1 MVNNLPNFDNLGGET
16 WRVRRFADPQ
26 VKEWSCFNPSIGYQE
41 AQGFVAMFRSSN
53 YWYTDSGNRIE
64 LMTENTI
71 KNRTYFSRLDKNLN
85 IVDFIPITYH
95 GFDYALVRGPEDP
108 KIYWRNDRWEFT
120 AVIKE
125 DECPV
130 PKMASF
136 WLDGSDAYLIKIW
149 DSPDPDKAE
158 KNWMA
163 SPDENVNFN
172 FVYGA
177 NKIYKNGDIKNFST
191 DARYKGLRGSS
202 NLYKLKDGTYLSL
215 MHKCYVD
222 KVYAYNPHTFG
233 TMKTSTRDY
242 VHLFVRYDEFGKIIG
257 MSHDFHF
264 NGPGIEFGSGLVVAD
279 DMVYVSF
286 GVKDLVSY
294 FGKIT
299 LEKVMEITH
308 DC

>member
-1 MVNNLPNFDNLGGET
+1 
-16 WRVRRFADPQ
+16 
-26 VKEWSCFNPSIGYQE
+26 
-41 AQGFVAMFRSSN
+41 
-53 YWYTDSGNRIE
+53 
-64 LMTENTI
+64 
-71 KNRTYFSRLDKNLN
+71 
-85 IVDFIPITYH
+85 
-95 GFDYALVRGPEDP
+95 
-108 KIYWRNDRWEFT
+108 
-120 AVIKE
+120 
-125 DECPV
+125 
-130 PKMASF
+130 
-136 WLDGSDAYLIKIW
+136 
-149 DSPDPDKAE
+149 
-158 KNWMA
+158 MA

-177 NKIYKNGDIKNFST
+177 NKIYKNGNIKNFSK

-222 KVYAYNPHTFG
+222 KVYAYNPRTFG
-233 TMKTSTRDY
+233 TMKTFNRDY